1 MASTFVDSP
10 SLMLTSESVTEGHPD
25 KLCDQISD
33 AVLDALLEQDPDA
46 RVACEVAVN
55 TGVVFVFG
63 EISTRAWVD
72 IPDTVRR
79 TIREVGYDDSEVGFD
94 WRTCGV
100 ISSLKEQAGD
110 IARGVDAAIETRER
124 GSEDPYDRVGAGDQ
138 GMMIGFACDET
149 PDHIPLTIWLAHRLA
164 QRLAALRKSGVLP
177 YLRPDGKTQ
186 VTVEYE
192 YGRPKRLEA
201 VVVST
206 QHDPD
211 VRIEQLREDV
221 RRLVIDYVC
230 PPELLAGI
238 DEGKIYVNPT
248 GRFVAGGPASDA
260 GLTGRKIIVD
270 TYGGIAPPRRR
281 RLQRQGSD
289 EGGPLGLVRRPA
301 RRPQHR
307 RGGAGGPDRG
317 AGLLRDRRRA
327 PDLDRDRDVRDREAA
342 RRGAGAAD
350 RRALRPAP
358 RGDHRPLRSAPPDLP
373 PDGGLRA
380 LRPPSPRSA
389 VGAAGHGGHA
399 AAPARASASSA
410 VRAIVLIGGKAV
422 SGDLRPANEIAVL
435 RHAQATAS

>member
-1 MASTFVDSP
+1 MASTFFDSP

-33 AVLDALLEQDPDA
+33 AVLDALLEQDPYA

-63 EISTRAWVD
+63 EISTSAWVD
-72 IPDTVRR
+72 IPDTVRH
-79 TIREVGYDDSEVGFD
+79 TIREVGYDDSDVGFD

-110 IARGVDAAIETRER
+110 IARGVDSALEAREQ

-164 QRLAALRKSGVLP
+164 QRLTALRKSGVLP

-206 QHDPD
+206 QHDPG

-221 RRLVIDYVC
+221 RRLVIESVC
-230 PPELLAGI
+230 PAELLAGI
-238 DEGKIYVNPT
+238 DESKIYVNPT

-260 GLTGRKIIVD
+260 GLTGRK
-270 TYGGIAPPRRR
+270 THRRHLRRHRPPRRR
-281 RLQRQGSD
+281 RLQWQRPD

-327 PDLDRDRDVRDREAA
+327 PDLDRDS
-342 RRGAGAAD
+342 RR
-350 RRALRPAP
+350 
-358 RGDHRPLRSAPPDLP
+358 
-373 PDGGLRA
+373 
-380 LRPPSPRSA
+380 
-389 VGAAGHGGHA
+389 
-399 AAPARASASSA
+399 
-410 VRAIVLIGGKAV
+410 
-422 SGDLRPANEIAVL
+422 SGPGSYRTRIW
-435 RHAQATAS
+435 